1 VNGRLFRGYGD
12 APVDE
17 VGLAWRAEDT
27 VRRLQGRVP
36 DTQDLKRI
44 ASEHGL
50 DFATTVFY
58 RGVLASPAHGEFV
71 RLIDEYPAAPIA
83 RAAQSKLLVVPAMF
97 YRERPD
103 LGGGGELVATIA
115 RACGFRAEVIRTGS
129 RGSISENAS
138 AIWEAIEKEERESH
152 LWLFSLSKGGGEVR
166 LALQSH
172 PDDEV
177 LGRIRGWIN
186 ASGIV
191 RGSHFIDYMLGTP
204 AHRLRTRA
212 LCLAIGTSYA
222 GIRELQTT
230 HGYWQDD
237 FRPPGSMTII
247 NLVGVPLGSHV
258 QKGLVG
264 RYRRLGMLGPNDG
277 FVLLPDTL
285 IHPGLIY
292 PIWGSDHLFRSPQVS
307 PLLYR
312 LFNLLR
318 DCEEPTPEST
328 GAAHD
333 ATDAEGSSRGS
344 LRRLSSLLVPVL

>member
-27 VRRLQGRVP
+27 VKRLQGKVP
-36 DTQDLKRI
+36 DTGELKRI

-58 RGVLASPAHGEFV
+58 RAVLASPVHGDFV
-71 RLIDEYPAAPIA
+71 RLIDEYPAEPFA
-83 RAAQSKLLVVPAMF
+83 RAGQSTLLVVPAMF

-103 LGGGGELVATIA
+103 LGGDGQLIATIA
-115 RACGFRAEVIRTGS
+115 RACGFRVEVVRTGS
-129 RGSISENAS
+129 RGSVSENAA
-138 AIWEAIEKEERESH
+138 AIWKAVENGRESN
-152 LWLFSLSKGGGEVR
+152 LWIFSLSKGGGEVR

-172 PDDEV
+172 PDAEALRSV
-177 LGRIRGWIN
+177 RGWIN

-191 RGSHFIDYMLGTP
+191 RGSHFIDYMLGSPT
-204 AHRLRTRA
+204 HRLRTRA
-212 LCLAIGTSYA
+212 LCLAVGTSYA
-222 GIRELQTT
+222 GIKELQTT
-230 HGYWQDD
+230 HAFWQTE
-237 FRPPGSMTII
+237 FTPPGWMTMI

-318 DCEEPTPEST
+318 ECEEPMPEST

-333 ATDAEGSSRGS
+333 GTDTEGAARGS

>member
-1 VNGRLFRGYGD
+1 VKGRLFRGYGD

-17 VGLAWRAEDT
+17 VDLAWRAEDT
-27 VRRLQGRVP
+27 VNRLHGRVP
-36 DTQDLKRI
+36 DTEALKRI

-50 DFATTVFY
+50 DFATTIFY
-58 RGVLASPAHGEFV
+58 RAVLASPVHREFV
-71 RLIDEYPAAPIA
+71 RLIDEYPAAPVA
-83 RAAQSKLLVVPAMF
+83 RTARSKLLVVPAMF

-103 LGGGGELVATIA
+103 LGGDGQLIATIA
-115 RACGFRAEVIRTGS
+115 RACGFRAGIVRTGS
-129 RGSISENAS
+129 RGSVSENAV
-138 AIWEAIEKEERESH
+138 AIWKAVEDERESN
-152 LWLFSLSKGGGEVR
+152 LWIFSLSKGGGEVR

-172 PDDEV
+172 ADAEA

-191 RGSHFIDYMLGTP
+191 RGSHFIDYMLATP

-212 LCLAIGTSYA
+212 LCLAVGTSYA
-222 GIRELQTT
+222 GVRELQTT
-230 HGYWQDD
+230 HAFWQTE
-237 FRPPGSMTII
+237 FTPPPSMTLI

-285 IHPGLIY
+285 MHPGLIY

-312 LFNLLR
+312 LFNLLK
-318 DCEEPTPEST
+318 DCEEPTWDST
-328 GAAHD
+328 GAEHD
-333 ATDAEGSSRGS
+333 ATDAEGASRGT
-344 LRRLSSLLVPVL
+344 LRRLSGLLVPAV